1 MKAKTNT
8 NLRSA
13 NKNRALP
20 NAALAAHKASIVKA
34 AKAIKAANAQMSK
47 ALGAAYNTIITA
59 AKQAAIAA
67 DRAFDFYALAS
78 ARTTHEKKKVSDL
91 LAKKS
96 DSLMD
101 AEFAFAD
108 ACEAQYA
115 ADEAAYEAD
124 LAIRK
129 AFDKLAK

>member
-1 MKAKTNT
+1 MKTKTNT

-20 NAALAAHKASIVKA
+20 NVALATHKASIVKA
-34 AKAIKAANAQMSK
+34 AKAIKAANTQMSK
-47 ALGAAYNTIITA
+47 ALGATYNAVITA
-59 AKQAAIAA
+59 AKRAA
-67 DRAFDFYALAS
+67 DAADAAYDVFVTAS
-78 ARTTHEKKKVSDL
+78 NRTRHEKKKVWKL
-91 LAKKS
+91 LAEKA
-96 DSLMD
+96 DNLMD

-108 ACEAQYA
+108 AYEAQYA

-124 LAIRK
+124 AAIRK